1 MKGQSVIVND
11 LKWQTLLLK
20 LTTRHAPIRSGS
32 VFHFFNAVRSFY
44 FFDGNTILI
53 WYTPVVSTKC
63 YLFLSAIVLRCFICS
78 PSHVNKHS
86 ISAIVLNN
94 LQKQFLSVKDMKSIL
109 PYNFPI
115 RERPKWIKIILR
127 SSIVLCKS
135 SSLLV

>member
-1 MKGQSVIVND
+1 MIVND

-20 LTTRHAPIRSGS
+20 LKTRHAPIRSGS
-32 VFHFFNAVRSFY
+32 VFLFFFNAVRSFY
-44 FFDGNTILI
+44 FFARQHNFNMM
-53 WYTPVVSTKC
+53 YTSRKHKMLFVS
-63 YLFLSAIVLRCFICS
+63 LRHCSQIICS

-86 ISAIVLNN
+86 LSISTIVLNN
-94 LQKQFLSVKDMKSIL
+94 LQKQFLSVKDMKSVL
-109 PYNFPI
+109 RYNFLI